1 MRSAH
6 LDHFWGR
13 AKVQE
18 TLENCWILCAWCDHD
33 KTTNS
38 PSNNEW
44 LERFRKHCITYEL
57 TEQLE
62 RIEVRRQWN
71 DAKGIT

>member
-13 AKVQE
+13 AKVKE
-18 TLENCWILCAWCDHD
+18 SLENCWILCAWCDHD
-33 KTTNS
+33 KTTNH
-38 PSNNEW
+38 PSNTDW
-44 LERFRKHCITYEL
+44 CDRFRKHCITHQY

-62 RIEVRRQWN
+62 RIEARVQWN
-71 DAKGIT
+71 AAKGLS